1 MTTDQLRDLF
11 EKRDAEFLRFDLAGR
26 TGITRQDLTAF
37 ILLDQLCPSSGNII
51 GGSYYD
57 EIYLNIGVEEL
68 AKVITEE
75 QVIELIRCGVMY
87 DVQRDSLC
95 MFT

>member
-11 EKRDAEFLRFDLAGR
+11 EKHDEEFLKFNLAGR
-26 TGITRQDLTAF
+26 TGTNRPDLAAF
-37 ILLDQLCPSSGNII
+37 ILLDQLCPATIDIVGCAEH
-51 GGSYYD
+51 D
-57 EIYLNIGVEEL
+57 EIYLNIEVEEL

-87 DVQRDSLC
+87 DDQHDSLC